1 MFISYRYRKCGTQL
15 FSTRLKDRLITFVL
29 ILYLSLAANSCGGGG
44 GSTPSSPTNG
54 VGSAPSAPTNVSAE
68 PGDGQVTVSWSSVT
82 NAESYNIYWSY
93 SSGVTKSNGT
103 KISGAT
109 SSYVHTGLTNGTTYY
124 YVVTASNLIGESA
137 ESSEVSATPVYS
149 PDPLYADQWHLKNT
163 GQSGGTAGE
172 DVNVEP
178 VWSSGVKGDGVRIAI
193 VDDGLEIEH
202 EDLSANVTAGKSYDY
217 VDGDTDP
224 SDCSGCSE
232 AAWHGTSVAGVAAA
246 RDLNGIG
253 VRGAAP
259 HANLVGYNYL
269 MNSTI
274 SNEVDAMTRDAAN
287 VYISSNSWGATDG
300 TGELSASM
308 LAWRDAVDTA
318 LTTGRGGRGT
328 VFTWAAGNG
337 APTDNSNYDGR
348 ANYRGVIAIG
358 AVNDQGTKSSYS
370 EEGANVW
377 VGAPAGEYCDTHT
390 VTTTDRTGSNGY
402 NNNGIYYGYYDDYSS
417 DSYTKCFNGTSSA
430 TPLAAGIIALILDA
444 NPNLTWRD
452 VRLILAETARKN
464 DSSDTGWTVNGA
476 GYNINHKYGFG
487 VIDAEAAVNTASSW
501 TDVGAEATY
510 TTAISSP
517 NLSIPDNNTTGV
529 SSTITVSGSGVSKIE
544 YVEIYF
550 SALNHPY
557 AGDLEIILTGP
568 GGTTSTLAE
577 THACSSICGYYN
589 NWRFGSVR
597 HLGEAADGNWT
608 LTVRDKAD
616 IDTGTF
622 QSWSLT
628 FYGR

>member
-1 MFISYRYRKCGTQL
+1 MTY
-15 FSTRLKDRLITFVL
+15 LKDRLIIFVL
-29 ILYLSLAANSCGGGG
+29 IFSISFTVNSCGGGDG
-44 GSTPSSPTNG
+44 
-54 VGSAPSAPTNVSAE
+54 GSAPAAPISVLSAPTGVSAE
-68 PGDGQVTVSWSSVT
+68 AGGEQVTVRWSSVT
-82 NAESYNIYWSY
+82 NAQSYNIYWSY
-93 SSGVTKSNGT
+93 SSGVTKSSGT
-103 KISGAT
+103 EISGTT
-109 SSYVHTGLTNGTTYY
+109 SPHTHTGLNNGTTYY
-124 YVVTASNLIGESA
+124 YVVTASNSTGESP
-137 ESSEVSATPVYS
+137 ESSEVSATPVYNT
-149 PDPLYADQWHLKNT
+149 DPLYADQWHLKNT
-163 GQSGGTAGE
+163 GQSNGTAGE

-178 VWSSGVKGDGVRIAI
+178 AWDSGFKGEGIRIAI
-193 VDDGLEIEH
+193 VDDGLEIGH
-202 EDLSANVTAGKSYDY
+202 EDLSANIAAGKSYDY

-246 RDLNGIG
+246 RDLNGVG

-259 HANLVGYNYL
+259 RANLVGYNYL
-269 MNSTI
+269 MSSI
-274 SNEVDAMTRDAAN
+274 SSNEADAMTRDAAN

-300 TGELSASM
+300 TGELSASIPT
-308 LAWRDAVDTA
+308 WRDAVDTA
-318 LTTGRGGRGT
+318 LTTGRSGRGT

-337 APTDNSNYDGR
+337 APIDNSNYDGR
-348 ANYRGVIAIG
+348 ANYRGVVAIG

-377 VGAPAGEYCDTHT
+377 VSAPAGEYCDTHT
-390 VTTTDRTGSNGY
+390 ITTTDRTGSSGY
-402 NNNGIYYGYYDDYSS
+402 NNNGVFYDSYSDYYPN

-430 TPLAAGIIALILDA
+430 TPLASGIIALILDA

-464 DSSDTGWTVNGA
+464 APSDTGWTVNGA

-487 VIDAEAAVNTASSW
+487 VIDAEAAVNMALSW
-501 TDVGAEATY
+501 TNAGTEVADATA
-510 TTAISSP
+510 TSSP

-529 SSTITVSGSGVSKIE
+529 SNTITVSGSGVSNIE

-550 SALNHPY
+550 SASNHPY

-622 QSWSLT
+622 QSWSLK